1 MRMAVL
7 AAITCAALVPAP
19 VVHAQVYRTETP
31 PPVVDAASEAWQL
44 NGEPIFYAGGF
55 YFPAGTTAFF
65 DGKVMV
71 RTGFFEG
78 VPLYEDATRQP
89 YSVVY
94 VPIGRAL
101 MKPYERERADS
112 FSGTVGRLR
121 PNYAPR
127 LPDTVLSGNSV
138 ATGLLPGVST
148 SPITVDVPPDVRA
161 AVGTSDQ
168 LYVLV
173 PASLAGQAAA
183 PPPTDFVPTS
193 VVSVTPVDAGGA
205 AGSAAPS
212 GLWIDFDNARWF
224 SAGRAVVYDANR
236 FEPAG
241 TYRGF
246 PVYRERSG
254 SNTRV
259 FVTVVA
265 DGPVAPF
272 ERR

>member
-7 AAITCAALVPAP
+7 TAIACAALEYTAS
-19 VVHAQVYRTETP
+19 AQVYRNETP
-31 PPVVDAASEAWQL
+31 PPVVDAASASWQL

-55 YFPAGTTAFF
+55 YFPSGPTAFF

-94 VPIGRAL
+94 VPISRGL

-112 FSGTVGRLR
+112 LSGTVGRLR
-121 PNYAPR
+121 PNYSPR

-138 ATGLLPGVST
+138 ATELLPGAST
-148 SPITVDVPPDVRA
+148 APITVDVPPDARA
-161 AVGTSDQ
+161 AIGTSDR

-183 PPPTDFVPTS
+183 PAPTDFVPTG
-193 VVSVTPVDAGGA
+193 VVSVTVDPGGT

-212 GLWIDFDNARWF
+212 GMWIDFDNARWF

-241 TYRGF
+241 SYRGF
-246 PVYRERSG
+246 PVYRERGG
-254 SNTRV
+254 SNTRI
-259 FVTVVA
+259 FVTIVS
-265 DGPVAPF
+265 DGPVASF

>member
-7 AAITCAALVPAP
+7 AAITCAALIVPAS
-19 VVHAQVYRTETP
+19 VHAQVYRTETP
-31 PPVVDAASEAWQL
+31 PPVVDAASASWQL

-55 YFPAGTTAFF
+55 YYPSGTTAFF

-71 RTGFFEG
+71 RTGYFEG

-101 MKPYERERADS
+101 MKPYERERLDS

-121 PNYAPR
+121 PNYSPR
-127 LPDTVLSGNSV
+127 LPDTVLSDNSI
-138 ATGLLPGVST
+138 ATELLPPVST
-148 SPITVDVPPDVRA
+148 PIAVDVPPDVRA
-161 AVGTSDQ
+161 AIGTSDR

-173 PASLAGQAAA
+173 PASLAGQAPA
-183 PPPTDFVPTS
+183 PASTDFVPTG
-193 VVSVTPVDAGGA
+193 VISVTPVDAGLPPNV
-205 AGSAAPS
+205 APS
-212 GLWIDFDNARWF
+212 RLWIDFDNARWF
-224 SAGRAVVYDANR
+224 SAGNAVVYDANR
-236 FEPAG
+236 FESAG

-246 PVYRERSG
+246 PVYRERGGTS
-254 SNTRV
+254 TRV
-259 FVTVVA
+259 FVTVVP

>member
-7 AAITCAALVPAP
+7 GAITCAALVLP
-19 VVHAQVYRTETP
+19 VSIDAQVYRTETP
-31 PPVVDAASEAWQL
+31 PPVVDAASASWQL

-55 YFPAGTTAFF
+55 YFPSGTTAFF

-94 VPIGRAL
+94 VPIGRSL

-112 FSGTVGRLR
+112 FSGTIGRLR
-121 PNYAPR
+121 PNYSPR
-127 LPDTVLSGNSV
+127 LPDTVLSGNTV
-138 ATGLLPGVST
+138 GAELLPGAST
-148 SPITVDVPPDVRA
+148 PITVDVPPEVRA
-161 AVGTSDQ
+161 AVGTSDR
-168 LYVLV
+168 LYVLM
-173 PASLAGQAAA
+173 PASLAGQGAA
-183 PPPTDFVPTS
+183 PATTDFVATG
-193 VVSVTPVDAGGA
+193 VVSVTPVDAGLA
-205 AGSAAPS
+205 ANAAPS
-212 GLWIDFDNARWF
+212 RLWIDFDNARWF
-224 SAGRAVVYDANR
+224 SAGTAVVYDANR

-246 PVYRERSG
+246 PVYRERG
-254 SNTRV
+254 ASNTRI
-259 FVTVVA
+259 FVTVVP

>member
-7 AAITCAALVPAP
+7 AAITCATLIPAAS
-19 VVHAQVYRTETP
+19 VHAQVYRMETP
-31 PPVVDAASEAWQL
+31 PPVVDAAIEAWQL

-55 YFPAGTTAFF
+55 YYPSGTTVFF

-112 FSGTVGRLR
+112 FSGTIGRLR
-121 PNYAPR
+121 PNYSPR

-138 ATGLLPGVST
+138 ATELQPGVST
-148 SPITVDVPPDVRA
+148 PPITVDVPPDVRA
-161 AVGTSDQ
+161 AVGTSDR
-168 LYVLV
+168 LYVLL

-183 PPPTDFVPTS
+183 PAATDFVPTG
-193 VVSVTPVDAGGA
+193 VVSATPVDGGA
-205 AGSAAPS
+205 S
-212 GLWIDFDNARWF
+212 GAWIDFDNARWF
-224 SAGRAVVYDANR
+224 SAGRAEVYDANR

-246 PVYRERSG
+246 PVYRERGGAS
-254 SNTRV
+254 TRI
-259 FVTVVA
+259 FVTVVP

>member
-1 MRMAVL
+1 MAVL
-7 AAITCAALVPAP
+7 AAFTCGALVLP
-19 VVHAQVYRTETP
+19 VSIDAQVYRTETP
-31 PPVVDAASEAWQL
+31 PPVVDAASASWQL

-55 YFPAGTTAFF
+55 YYPSGTTAFF

-94 VPIGRAL
+94 VPIGRSL

-112 FSGTVGRLR
+112 FSGTIGRLR
-121 PNYAPR
+121 PNYSPR
-127 LPDTVLSGNSV
+127 LPDTVLSGNAV
-138 ATGLLPGVST
+138 GAELLPGAST
-148 SPITVDVPPDVRA
+148 PITVDVPPEVRA
-161 AVGTSDQ
+161 AVGTSDR

-183 PPPTDFVPTS
+183 PAATDFVATG
-193 VVSVTPVDAGGA
+193 VVSVTAVDGGA
-205 AGSAAPS
+205 AAGSTTPS
-212 GLWIDFDNARWF
+212 GAWIDFDNARWF
-224 SAGRAVVYDANR
+224 SAGRAAVYDASR

-241 TYRGF
+241 MYRGF
-246 PVYRERSG
+246 PVYRERGGAS
-254 SNTRV
+254 TRI
-259 FVTVVA
+259 FVTVVP